1 MTEFRVSRFSVTR
14 TRKVVEYATD
24 AYVRESLQTLKAS
37 YGLPVFEA
45 IEFLETGNVDSVS
58 LNKEEPYVNFHAMRF
73 DDKIKVSIRDATRD
87 VELELRVSPL
97 KKLKESARARLAKT
111 H

>member
-1 MTEFRVSRFSVTR
+1 MAEFRVSRLSVTR

-24 AYVRESLQTLKAS
+24 DYVRESLQTLKAS

-45 IEFLETGNVDSVS
+45 IGFLEAGNVDSVS
-58 LNKEEPYVNFHAMRF
+58 LNKEKPYVNFHAMRF
-73 DDKIKVSIRDATRD
+73 DDKIKVSIRDAARD

-97 KKLKESARARLAKT
+97 RKLKESAGNKLAKT

>member
-1 MTEFRVSRFSVTR
+1 MAEFRLSRLSFTR

-24 AYVRESLQTLKAS
+24 EYVQESLQTLKAS

-45 IEFLETGNVDSVS
+45 IGFLEAGNVDSVS
-58 LNKEEPYVNFHAMRF
+58 LNKEKPYVNFHAMRF
-73 DDKIKVSIRDATRD
+73 DNKIKVSIRDAGRD
-87 VELELRVSPL
+87 IELELRVSPL
-97 KKLKESARARLAKT
+97 RRIKESARSRLAKT